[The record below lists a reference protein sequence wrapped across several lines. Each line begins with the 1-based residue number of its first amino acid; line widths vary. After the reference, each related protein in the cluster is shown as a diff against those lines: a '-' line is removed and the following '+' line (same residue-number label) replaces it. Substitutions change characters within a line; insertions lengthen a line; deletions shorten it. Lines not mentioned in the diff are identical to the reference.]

1 MTEPPEEQHL
11 SSIQIAPAGSNTSL
25 NTHNDG
31 AEFKSK
37 QMLEYLQKQ
46 QIIQERFGHN
56 NKLSA
61 A

>member
-1 MTEPPEEQHL
+1 MTGPSEEQHL

-25 NTHNDG
+25 NTQNDVS
-31 AEFKSK
+31 EFKSK
-37 QMLEYLQKQ
+37 QMLQYLQQQ

-56 NKLSA
+56 KKLSA